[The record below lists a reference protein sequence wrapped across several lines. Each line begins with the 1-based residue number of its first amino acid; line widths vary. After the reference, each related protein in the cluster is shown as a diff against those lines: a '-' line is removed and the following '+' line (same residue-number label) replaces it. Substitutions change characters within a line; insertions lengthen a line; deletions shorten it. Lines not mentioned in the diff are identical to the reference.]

1 MTAGELAADYVAFGP
16 VAGTPLGA
24 GGLAERELFEW
35 WSAMIEVPV
44 VAEGGLDEAAIDALA
59 PFADFFG
66 IGEELWR
73 QDDPAATL
81 ARWRDRMVAG

>member
-1 MTAGELAADYVAFGP
+1 
-16 VAGTPLGA
+16 
-24 GGLAERELFEW
+24 
-35 WSAMIEVPV
+35 MIEVPV
-44 VAEGGLDEAAIDALA
+44 VAEGGLDEATIDALA

-81 ARWRDRMVAG
+81 VRWRDRMIAG